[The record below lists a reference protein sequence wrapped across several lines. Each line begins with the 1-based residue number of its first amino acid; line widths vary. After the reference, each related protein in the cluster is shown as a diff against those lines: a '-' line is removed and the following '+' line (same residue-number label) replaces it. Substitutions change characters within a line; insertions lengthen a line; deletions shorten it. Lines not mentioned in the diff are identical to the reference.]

1 MKRSRFKV
9 PLKRNQSFT
18 LNITSMT
25 DMFTILLVFLLQNFA
40 AGEVTIDPIKDLNL
54 PSSSTDKNPVLG
66 VKLAI
71 SPTELVFETRKIA
84 SVVDSHI
91 EQGAMDAND
100 SSFIKPLFDE
110 LQKIN
115 KSDKESDKALAKGGR
130 ILFQADRELPYSTIR
145 KIMYTASMA
154 GFPNLKLVTT
164 ASK

>member
-1 MKRSRFKV
+1 MRRTRFTV
-9 PLKRNQSFT
+9 PIKRNQTFT

-25 DMFTILLVFLLQNFA
+25 DMFTILLVFLLQTFA

-71 SPTELVFETRKIA
+71 SPTELVFDQRKIA
-84 SVVDSHI
+84 SVVDSAI
-91 EQGAMDAND
+91 EASAIDIND
-100 SSFIKPLFDE
+100 SNFIKPLFEE

-115 KSDKESDKALAKGGR
+115 KSDKESDKQMAKNGR

>member
-1 MKRSRFKV
+1 MQRKRFQV
-9 PLKRNQSFT
+9 PIKRNQSFT

-40 AGEVTIDPIKDLNL
+40 AGEVTLDPVQNLNL
-54 PSSSTDKNPVLG
+54 PTSSTDKNPVHG

-71 SPTELVFETRKIA
+71 SPNELIFDQRKIA
-84 SVVDSHI
+84 SVVNNNI
-91 EQGAMDAND
+91 EQAAIDPND
-100 SSFIKPLFDE
+100 PNFIKPLFEE

-115 KSDKESDKALAKGGR
+115 KSDKDSDKSLAKGGR
-130 ILFQADRELPYSTIR
+130 ILFQADRDLPYSTIR